1 MAHDE
6 QRSIEAAR
14 TYWKAL
20 DRPNVMIK
28 IPGTP
33 EGEGAIEQ
41 AIYEGINVNVT
52 LLFSVESYQAIA
64 EAYIRGL
71 ERRHAEGQSLD
82 VNSVAS
88 FFVSRVDTNVD
99 RKLEELGRTDLAG
112 TAALANARAAYRR
125 FKELFSGP
133 RWDTLR
139 DAGAA
144 VQRPLWASTGTK
156 NPHYPDTMYVD
167 GLVAPHTVNTM
178 PMATLLAAA
187 DHSEVTGPT
196 AERGPHRRARGARS
210 GGDRHAA
217 GHRGAARRRRQAV
230 RGRDER
236 AAGRDRAS
244 AAPRSPPG
252 ARRGSSR
259 ACRPT
264 SRSRS
269 PSASRRPSATRSPSA
284 SGSATRRCGEVPA
297 SPRSR
302 IGSAG

>member
-1 MAHDE
+1 
-6 QRSIEAAR
+6 
-14 TYWKAL
+14 
-20 DRPNVMIK
+20 MIK

-71 ERRHAEGQSLD
+71 ERRHAEGLSLD
-82 VNSVAS
+82 VNSVPLL
-88 FFVSRVDTNVD
+88 R
-99 RKLEELGRTDLAG
+99 LARRHQRRPQARG
-112 TAALANARAAYRR
+112 ARAHRPRGDRGAGQCARR
-125 FKELFSGP
+125 VRALQGALLRS
-133 RWDTLR
+133 RWDALR

-144 VQRPLWASTGTK
+144 VQRPLWASTGAK

-187 DHSEVTGPT
+187 DHSEMTGPT
-196 AERGPHRRARGARS
+196 AEEDPTPRSRRSQEAGIDMRQVTEELLVDGVKQFEDAMNELLAGIEERRA
-210 GGDRHAA
+210 
-217 GHRGAARRRRQAV
+217 AV
-230 RGRDER
+230 ATGR
-236 AAGRDRAS
+236 
-244 AAPRSPPG
+244 PPTIQ
-252 ARRGSSR
+252 S
-259 ACRPT
+259 ACRPS

-269 PSASRRPSATRSPSA
+269 PSASSRPSANPSPSA
-284 SGSATRRCGEVPA
+284 SGSATRRCGAAPA

-302 IGSAG
+302 TASAG